1 MKGRKAPAVDGA
13 QHKGSLHLS
22 RLRNS
27 SMRLVKAFTCLAV
40 LTALAAG
47 CSSPQDR
54 AAKAQEQSYEA
65 QEEVARQRLDLVG
78 TYQAGVDE
86 AAGDQHK
93 GEACDSYLRAA
104 QPHK

>member
-1 MKGRKAPAVDGA
+1 
-13 QHKGSLHLS
+13 
-22 RLRNS
+22 
-27 SMRLVKAFTCLAV
+27 MRPTKAFTCLAL

-78 TYQAGVDE
+78 KYQVCVDE
-86 AAGDQHK
+86 AAGDTQK
-93 GEACDSYLRAA
+93 VEACDSYLRAA
-104 QPHK
+104 EALK

>member
-1 MKGRKAPAVDGA
+1 
-13 QHKGSLHLS
+13 
-22 RLRNS
+22 
-27 SMRLVKAFTCLAV
+27 MRPTRAFACLVT

-78 TYQAGVDE
+78 KYQACVNE
-86 AAGDQHK
+86 AAGDTRRV
-93 GEACDSYLRAA
+93 EACDSYLRAA
-104 QPHK
+104 EALK